1 MTDFEGQVLDL
12 LKQCNDKFSGL
23 LVLFGLL
30 FVICCVALLIWSFC
44 YDKKEAEKREK
55 ELKEYIDEEIQNA
68 KK

>member
-1 MTDFEGQVLDL
+1 MSDFEVQVIDI

-30 FVICCVALLIWSFC
+30 FVIGCVALLIWSFC
-44 YDKKEAEKREK
+44 YDKKEAEKRERK
-55 ELKEYIDEEIQNA
+55 LKEYIDEEIQNA